1 MALQVRFWG
10 KDSSELR
17 IPPLSGCQAVRPGQW
32 QWHVGGQRMSTDP
45 LRSRAAESSATG
57 RIDSTGLPPS
67 TAVSGAMGV
76 GVPAVEVDV
85 AEVPLRDRIRW
96 GPIIA
101 GVVTAFAV
109 LLFLTVL
116 GIALGVSALGGDD
129 AKTWGTAAGIWG
141 GLSLLVAFFFGGWM
155 AARAAATLSESD
167 GPLNGFITG
176 AATLLLLLWLA
187 TTALTGALGFFAST
201 VTNIAGAAAPVA
213 MQAVDQGAVPPETQT
228 AVDQAADN
236 PEAAVDQAEQTAQQA
251 ADAASKAAGPGAWGT
266 TIAIILA
273 VGAATLGGMVGRNER
288 MVLPR
293 SRTVVA
299 TRYPSCHSQKR

>member
-1 MALQVRFWG
+1 
-10 KDSSELR
+10 
-17 IPPLSGCQAVRPGQW
+17 
-32 QWHVGGQRMSTDP
+32 MSTDP
-45 LRSRAAESSATG
+45 LGNRAAESSASG

-67 TAVSGAMGV
+67 TAASGVTGV

-116 GIALGVSALGGDD
+116 GIALGISALGGDD
-129 AKTWGTAAGIWG
+129 DPQTWGTAAGIWG

-201 VTNIAGAAAPVA
+201 VSNLAGAAAPVA
-213 MQAVDQGAVPPETQT
+213 MEAVDQGAVPADTQ
-228 AVDQAADN
+228 QAAE
-236 PEAAVDQAEQTAQQA
+236 EAAPTAAAAVPTEVAQAAQQA
-251 ADAASKAAGPGAWGT
+251 GETASRAAGPGAWGT

-288 MVLPR
+288 MVLPG

-299 TRYPSCHSQKR
+299 SR

>member
-1 MALQVRFWG
+1 
-10 KDSSELR
+10 
-17 IPPLSGCQAVRPGQW
+17 
-32 QWHVGGQRMSTDP
+32 MSTNP
-45 LRSRAAESSATG
+45 LGNRAAESSATG

-67 TAVSGAMGV
+67 TVATGVMGV
-76 GVPAVEVDV
+76 PTVEVDV
-85 AEVPLRDRIRW
+85 ADVPMRDRIRW

-116 GIALGVSALGGDD
+116 GIALGISALGGEDNPQ
-129 AKTWGTAAGIWG
+129 TWGTAAGIWG
-141 GLSLLVAFFFGGWM
+141 GLSLLVAFFVGGWM

-167 GPLNGFITG
+167 GPLNGFVTG

-201 VTNIAGAAAPVA
+201 VSNIAGAAAPVA
-213 MQAVDQGAVPPETQT
+213 MEAVDQGAVPPQAQT
-228 AVDQAADN
+228 AVDEAAEN
-236 PEAAVDQAEQTAQQA
+236 PEAAVPQEVEQAAQQA
-251 ADAASKAAGPGAWGT
+251 ADTASEAAGPGAWGT

-273 VGAATLGGMVGRNER
+273 IGAATLGGMVGRNER
-288 MVLPR
+288 MVMPG

-299 TRYPSCHSQKR
+299 TR

>member
-1 MALQVRFWG
+1 V
-10 KDSSELR
+10 
-17 IPPLSGCQAVRPGQW
+17 AVP
-32 QWHVGGQRMSTDP
+32 VV
-45 LRSRAAESSATG
+45 SAM
-57 RIDSTGLPPS
+57 D
-67 TAVSGAMGV
+67 
-76 GVPAVEVDV
+76 VDV

-116 GIALGVSALGGDD
+116 GIALGISALSGNKDNNPQ
-129 AKTWGTAAGIWG
+129 TWGTAAGIWG

-201 VTNIAGAAAPVA
+201 VSNIAGAAAPVA
-213 MQAVDQGAVPPETQT
+213 MQAVDQGAVPPQAQATVQT
-228 AVDQAADN
+228 AAQN
-236 PEAAVDQAEQTAQQA
+236 PDAAVPTAAAAVPTEVAGAAKQAGET
-251 ADAASKAAGPGAWGT
+251 ASKAAGPGAWGT

-273 VGAATLGGMVGRNER
+273 IGAATLGGMVGRNER
-288 MVLPR
+288 MVLPG

-299 TRYPSCHSQKR
+299 SR

>member
-1 MALQVRFWG
+1 MN
-10 KDSSELR
+10 
-17 IPPLSGCQAVRPGQW
+17 
-32 QWHVGGQRMSTDP
+32 TDP
-45 LRSRAAESSATG
+45 LGNRAVESSATG
-57 RIDSTGLPPS
+57 RIDSTGLPVS
-67 TAVSGAMGV
+67 TATGV
-76 GVPAVEVDV
+76 MGVPAVEVDV
-85 AEVPLRDRIRW
+85 ADVPMRDRIRW

-116 GIALGVSALGGDD
+116 GLALGVSALGGDEN
-129 AKTWGTAAGIWG
+129 ARTWGTAAGIWG
-141 GLSLLVAFFFGGWM
+141 GLSLLIAFFVGGWM

-167 GPLNGFITG
+167 GPLNGFVTG

-213 MQAVDQGAVPPETQT
+213 MQAADQGAVPPETQDAANQ
-228 AVDQAADN
+228 AVDN
-236 PEAAVDQAEQTAQQA
+236 PEAAVPDQVEQTAQQA
-251 ADAASKAAGPGAWGT
+251 ADTASQAAGPGAWGT

-273 VGAATLGGMVGRNER
+273 IGAATLGGMVGRNER
-288 MVLPR
+288 MVIPG

-299 TRYPSCHSQKR
+299 TR

>member
-1 MALQVRFWG
+1 M
-10 KDSSELR
+10 
-17 IPPLSGCQAVRPGQW
+17 
-32 QWHVGGQRMSTDP
+32 
-45 LRSRAAESSATG
+45 
-57 RIDSTGLPPS
+57 
-67 TAVSGAMGV
+67 
-76 GVPAVEVDV
+76 EVDV
-85 AEVPLRDRIRW
+85 ADVPMRDRIRW
-96 GPIIA
+96 GPIVA

-109 LLFLTVL
+109 LLFLSVL
-116 GIALGVSALGGDD
+116 GLALGISALGGDND
-129 AKTWGTAAGIWG
+129 PQTWGTAAGIWG
-141 GLSLLVAFFFGGWM
+141 GLSLLVAFFVGGWM

-167 GPLNGFITG
+167 GPLNGFVTG

-236 PEAAVDQAEQTAQQA
+236 PEAAVPDQVEQTAQQA
-251 ADAASKAAGPGAWGT
+251 ADTASKAAGPGAWGT

-293 SRTVVA
+293 SRTVVT
-299 TRYPSCHSQKR
+299 TR

>member
-1 MALQVRFWG
+1 
-10 KDSSELR
+10 
-17 IPPLSGCQAVRPGQW
+17 
-32 QWHVGGQRMSTDP
+32 
-45 LRSRAAESSATG
+45 
-57 RIDSTGLPPS
+57 
-67 TAVSGAMGV
+67 
-76 GVPAVEVDV
+76 
-85 AEVPLRDRIRW
+85 LRDRIRW

-116 GIALGVSALGGDD
+116 GLALGISALGGDD
-129 AKTWGTAAGIWG
+129 DPQTWGAAAGIWG

-187 TTALTGALGFFAST
+187 TTALTGALGFFATT
-201 VTNIAGAAAPVA
+201 VSNLAGAAAPVA
-213 MQAVDQGAVPPETQT
+213 MEAVDQGAVPPEAQT
-228 AVDQAADN
+228 AVD
-236 PEAAVDQAEQTAQQA
+236 EAAENPDAAVPTEVAGAAQQA
-251 ADAASKAAGPGAWGT
+251 ADTASEAAGPGAWGT

-273 VGAATLGGMVGRNER
+273 IGAATLGGMVGRNER
-288 MVLPR
+288 MVLPG

-299 TRYPSCHSQKR
+299 TR

>member
-1 MALQVRFWG
+1 MN
-10 KDSSELR
+10 
-17 IPPLSGCQAVRPGQW
+17 
-32 QWHVGGQRMSTDP
+32 TDP
-45 LRSRAAESSATG
+45 LGNRAAESSATG

-67 TAVSGAMGV
+67 TVATGV
-76 GVPAVEVDV
+76 MGVPAVEVDV
-85 AEVPLRDRIRW
+85 ANVPMRDRIRW
-96 GPIIA
+96 GPIVA

-116 GIALGVSALGGDD
+116 GIALGISALGGDD
-129 AKTWGTAAGIWG
+129 DARTWGTAAGIFG

-155 AARAAATLSESD
+155 AARSAATLSESD

-201 VTNIAGAAAPVA
+201 VSDIAGAAAPVA
-213 MQAVDQGAVPPETQT
+213 MQAVDQGAVPPETQA

-236 PEAAVDQAEQTAQQA
+236 PEAAVPDQVEQTAQQA
-251 ADAASKAAGPGAWGT
+251 ADTASKAAGPGAWGT

-273 VGAATLGGMVGRNER
+273 IGAATLGGMVGRNER
-288 MVLPR
+288 MVLPG

-299 TRYPSCHSQKR
+299 TR

>member
-1 MALQVRFWG
+1 
-10 KDSSELR
+10 
-17 IPPLSGCQAVRPGQW
+17 
-32 QWHVGGQRMSTDP
+32 MSTNP
-45 LRSRAAESSATG
+45 LGNRTAQSSTTG

-67 TAVSGAMGV
+67 TAVTGVV

-85 AEVPLRDRIRW
+85 ADVPMRDRIRW

-116 GIALGVSALGGDD
+116 GIALGISALGGDD
-129 AKTWGTAAGIWG
+129 DPQTWGTAAGIWG

-167 GPLNGFITG
+167 GPLNGFVTG

-201 VTNIAGAAAPVA
+201 VSNLAGAAAPVA
-213 MQAVDQGAVPPETQT
+213 MEAVDQGAVPPQTQT

-236 PEAAVDQAEQTAQQA
+236 PEAAVPDQVEQTAQQA
-251 ADAASKAAGPGAWGT
+251 ADTASKAAGPGAWGT

-299 TRYPSCHSQKR
+299 TQ

>member
-1 MALQVRFWG
+1 M
-10 KDSSELR
+10 
-17 IPPLSGCQAVRPGQW
+17 
-32 QWHVGGQRMSTDP
+32 
-45 LRSRAAESSATG
+45 
-57 RIDSTGLPPS
+57 
-67 TAVSGAMGV
+67 

-116 GIALGVSALGGDD
+116 GIALGISALGGDD
-129 AKTWGTAAGIWG
+129 DPQTWGTAAGIWG
-141 GLSLLVAFFFGGWM
+141 GLSLLVAFFVGGWM

-167 GPLNGFITG
+167 GPLNGFVTG

-201 VTNIAGAAAPVA
+201 VSNLAGAAAPVA
-213 MQAVDQGAVPPETQT
+213 MEAVDQGAVPGEAQT
-228 AVDQAADN
+228 AVDQAAEN
-236 PEAAVDQAEQTAQQA
+236 PDAAVPRRQCQRSRQAAQQA
-251 ADAASKAAGPGAWGT
+251 AETASEAAGPGAWGT

-273 VGAATLGGMVGRNER
+273 IGAATLGGMVGRNER
-288 MVLPR
+288 MVLPG

-299 TRYPSCHSQKR
+299 TR